1 MIEDVIYI
9 CILRRRQQQ
18 RTELITNIYQDI
30 KREMSYP
37 PEPKKVTRP
46 RHLFSSLSDAA
57 INAKELIGARA
68 HHDLDQMDKRT
79 SKITSIRTRPYK
91 TVL

>member
-30 KREMSYP
+30 KREMSYLVHSILVTYRTSPLSSCPP
-37 PEPKKVTRP
+37 PEPKK
-46 RHLFSSLSDAA
+46 
-57 INAKELIGARA
+57 
-68 HHDLDQMDKRT
+68 
-79 SKITSIRTRPYK
+79 
-91 TVL
+91 